1 MNQSVG
7 TSVEIGE
14 KINVETS
21 VEIEL
26 NGAPHRLAG
35 HPTLHDL
42 IASLALTD
50 QALAVA
56 VNREV
61 VPRQLWAGRALQA
74 RDRVDIVRAIG
85 GG

>member
-1 MNQSVG
+1 MGPSV
-7 TSVEIGE
+7 
-14 KINVETS
+14 KINVDTSVETS

-26 NGAPHRLAG
+26 NGAPHRVTG
-35 HPTLHDL
+35 NPTLRDL

-61 VPRQLWAGRALQA
+61 VPRQLWAERALQA

>member
-1 MNQSVG
+1 M
-7 TSVEIGE
+7 
-14 KINVETS
+14 

-26 NGAPHRLAG
+26 NGAPYAAPEGGSLADLVAALDLAG
-35 HPTLHDL
+35 KG
-42 IASLALTD
+42 LAI
-50 QALAVA
+50 A

-61 VPRQLWAGRALQA
+61 VPRQAWEARRLQP